1 MNYFEINLKNKLLNL
16 SNYYFMVLILLENN
30 QYKRRVKNKGKGFNS

>member
-16 SNYYFMVLILLENN
+16 SNYYFMILILLENN
-30 QYKRRVKNKGKGFNS
+30 QCKRRVKNKGEGF

>member
-16 SNYYFMVLILLENN
+16 SNYYFMALILLENN
-30 QYKRRVKNKGKGFNS
+30 QYKRRVKNKGEGF

>member
-30 QYKRRVKNKGKGFNS
+30 Q